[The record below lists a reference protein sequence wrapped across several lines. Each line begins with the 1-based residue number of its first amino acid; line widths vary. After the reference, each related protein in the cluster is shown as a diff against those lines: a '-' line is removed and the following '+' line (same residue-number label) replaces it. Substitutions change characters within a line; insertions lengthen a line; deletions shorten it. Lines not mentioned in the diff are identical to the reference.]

1 MTRVIGGLLLAAALL
16 TTGISAQEPSR
27 RLSQASAVAPVN
39 LNTASAV
46 QLEALPGVGAKT
58 AQRIVEY
65 RNMNGGFKKVE
76 HLMNVRGVGEK
87 SFLKLKSMLT
97 VTPPRVNRAKRP

>member
-16 TTGISAQEPSR
+16 TTGVGAQEPSR
-27 RLSQASAVAPVN
+27 RLSQASAVAPVD
-39 LNTASAV
+39 LNTASAM
-46 QLEALPGVGAKT
+46 QLEALPGIGSKT

-65 RNMNGGFKKVE
+65 RNKNGEFKKVE

-87 SFLKLKSMLT
+87 SFLKLKSMVT
-97 VTPPRVNRAKRP
+97 VTPPKTDRAKRP